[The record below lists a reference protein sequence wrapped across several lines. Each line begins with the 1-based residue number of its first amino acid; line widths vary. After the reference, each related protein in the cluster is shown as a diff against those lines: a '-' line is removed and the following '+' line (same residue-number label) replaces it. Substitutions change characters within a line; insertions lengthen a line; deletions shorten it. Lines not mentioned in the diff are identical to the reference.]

1 MTMSTC
7 AATKTAAAALFVLAS
22 GTSAMAM
29 ADTTVDAR
37 YGLFGWSAGGGLE
50 LATTLSDRTSAR
62 LVLSNTDRNYTDTY
76 SDVDYHLNYK
86 LRTAGLLLDWRPG
99 GGVFHLTGG
108 LLYNDRQSMVG
119 EATGHVTVNGT
130 DYSNANVKATV
141 TWDKRVLPFVGL
153 GWGNHGTGSKGFAW
167 SVDAGVGFGGNI
179 NVKITDSTGTVSQSD
194 LNAQQDSTKDD
205 LDFLRRQPMI
215 SFGLGW
221 TF

>member
-1 MTMSTC
+1 MLTRTTIKTSATVLFLCASGVC
-7 AATKTAAAALFVLAS
+7 AAAK
-22 GTSAMAM
+22 

-50 LATTLSDRTSAR
+50 VATKLSDHTSAK
-62 LVLSNTDRNYTDTY
+62 LLLTDTNRNYTDTY

-119 EATGHVTVNGT
+119 TASGNVDVNGT
-130 DYSNANVKATV
+130 TYTNVGVKAEV
-141 TWDKRVLPFVGL
+141 TWDQRVIPFVGL
-153 GWGNHGTGSKGFAW
+153 GWGSRSKGFAW
-167 SVDAGVGFGGNI
+167 SVDAGIGFGGNI
-179 NVKITDSTGTVSQSD
+179 NVKITQTSGTHIDQGQLD
-194 LNAQQDSTKDD
+194 AEEDDAKDD
-205 LDFLRRQPMI
+205 LDFMRRQPMI